1 MGIYERLPKDLGD
14 FLFIPLPSLF
24 IYLFPTPLNKT
35 LENSIFT
42 YLSLAWK
49 GSEKIKLRE
58 SKKIAQ
64 TPKLRPLKTQYT
76 FKHVCYFSGSGEP
89 SSPWNSL
96 HKSTPILIH
105 IYRE

>member
-1 MGIYERLPKDLGD
+1 MNVCRKDLGD

-49 GSEKIKLRE
+49 GSEKIKPRE

-76 FKHVCYFSGSGEP
+76 LNMFVTFRDQENPLPHGIVYINQPPF
-89 SSPWNSL
+89 
-96 HKSTPILIH
+96 
-105 IYRE
+105 